1 MIKFR
6 NRIFALA
13 LAAIFILVPQSQAQ
27 NQSSPLTQQ
36 TQETQEEEYS
46 ESALRRFEIVTLS
59 SLPFTAVHSYLGV
72 RGIKMIQTNKI
83 APELTSQNYHAMG
96 ICAVSLSLFIG
107 IWDWLHT
114 RNVDRSAPSVPG
126 YKPPSPPTDEGVPPD
141 GSIARGPF
149 FGPHADIY
157 GISTNFRQPGR
168 YAVNT
173 PLNMWST
180 EPSAGL
186 VIPLLEIRF

>member
-1 MIKFR
+1 MLRFR
-6 NRIFALA
+6 RRVFALT
-13 LAAIFILVPQSQAQ
+13 LAAIFILVPQLQAQ
-27 NQSSPLTQQ
+27 NQSSPTTQQ
-36 TQETQEEEYS
+36 THETHHEEYS

-83 APELTSQNYHAMG
+83 APELSSLNYRVMG
-96 ICAVSLSLFIG
+96 ISAVSLSLFIG

-126 YKPPSPPTDEGVPPD
+126 YKPPSPPTDEAVPPD
-141 GSIARGPF
+141 GSIARGPIL
-149 FGPHADIY
+149 GPQANIY
-157 GISTNFRQPGR
+157 GISTNYWQPER
-168 YAVNT
+168 YMVNNQ
-173 PLNMWST
+173 LNMWSA
-180 EPSAGL
+180 EPPVGF